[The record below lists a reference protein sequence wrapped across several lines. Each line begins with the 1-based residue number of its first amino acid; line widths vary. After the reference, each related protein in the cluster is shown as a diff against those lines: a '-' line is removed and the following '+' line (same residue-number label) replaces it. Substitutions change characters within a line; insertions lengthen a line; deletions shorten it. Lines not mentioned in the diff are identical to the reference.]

1 MFVFALF
8 NLQGTVSSSALAVSL
23 LMLPHSK
30 PFVKNFF
37 QVFSNFFLFCGV
49 SLGFRPSAWIY
60 YHLPLHL
67 SSIIFDFFQKI
78 LEALSG
84 LQVYGNRLITECH
97 RSGHNRRRFSYK
109 QRQTCRR
116 YPHPG
121 MRRSYAPAGSSAS
134 QLPHGSWV

>member
-67 SSIIFDFFQKI
+67 SSTIFDFFQKI

-97 RSGHNRRRFSYK
+97 RSVHNRHHFACI
-109 QRQTCRR
+109 QQQTFRHCL
-116 YPHPG
+116 HPG
-121 MRRSYAPAGSSAS
+121 KRRSYAPAGSSAS